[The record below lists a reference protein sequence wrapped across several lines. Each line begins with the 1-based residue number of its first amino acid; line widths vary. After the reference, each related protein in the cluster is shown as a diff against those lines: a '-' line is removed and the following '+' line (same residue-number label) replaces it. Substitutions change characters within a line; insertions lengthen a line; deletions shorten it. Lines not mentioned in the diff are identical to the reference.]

1 MVKMEEKHRKEYD
14 AIVRSGTEMNNENEF
29 VERVD
34 IFDYEVRNG
43 HDNTGEG
50 GNEEEEQCEGDG
62 GEWGDIIEVE

>member
-1 MVKMEEKHRKEYD
+1 MEEKHRKEYD

-34 IFDYEVRNG
+34 IFDYEVRNDN
-43 HDNTGEG
+43 DNTGECS
-50 GNEEEEQCEGDG
+50 NEEEEQCEGDG